1 MKDTEGPLGRAM
13 EQPSRLASTCKTNI
27 TFKIDWTLE
36 SLRAEGEEIHSKWQV
51 KDNCESIC
59 WFQILFP
66 ACLPSS
72 GFHVSNHSQGLGVDD
87 MCPLE
92 IKCQ

>member
-1 MKDTEGPLGRAM
+1 MKDTEGPLGKAM
-13 EQPSRLASTCKTNI
+13 EEPSRFPSTCKTGI
-27 TFKIDWTLE
+27 TFKVDCTLE

-51 KDNCESIC
+51 KDNYESIC

-66 ACLPSS
+66 ACLSSS
-72 GFHVSNHSQGLGVDD
+72 GFSISNQSQGLGVDD
-87 MCPLE
+87 MCPLK